1 MKFVIE
7 RAALLDALTSTDKV
21 VARRN
26 TIPVLDH
33 VLVEANGKDK
43 VRITGTD
50 MDRSVEVELAAQVR
64 KAGST
69 TVNAVVLLAFTRATA
84 EGCQIE
90 AELDQAD
97 GAALLILRAGRA
109 RAKLPT
115 LPADQFPKVK
125 PADDQATEISVDG
138 ARLTEALKRVEHAQS
153 NEETRYYLNGVYLYS
168 HGGTPR
174 LVATDGYR
182 MAWSALK
189 MEGRIEVSL
198 PGVIIPRQSVST
210 LHALAADAD
219 QPLVLAVSEN
229 QVRVVSGNVTF
240 ATRLVDGTF
249 PDYERVI
256 PKDNESG
263 FQVDQQAFLAAINR
277 CSAIGTAEK
286 NAKGGKALRLT
297 MMKGALHIRQSDQD
311 GGEIEDEVDASLL
324 GKESVT
330 GFNSAYMAAA
340 IGALG
345 ATTLEVEFT
354 PGGPIVLRDPAA
366 IDEQLQIVM
375 AMRTSP

>member
-7 RAALLDALTSTDKV
+7 RAALLDALTSTDRV
-21 VARRN
+21 VTRRN

-50 MDRSVEVELAAQVR
+50 MDRSVEVELGAQVR

-69 TVNAVVLLAFTRATA
+69 TVNAMVLLAFTRATS

-125 PADDQATEISVDG
+125 PADEQATEISVDG
-138 ARLTEALKRVEHAQS
+138 ARLTQALKRVEHAQS
-153 NEETRYYLNGVYLYS
+153 SEETRYYLNGVYLYS
-168 HGGTPR
+168 HEGQPR
-174 LVATDGYR
+174 LVATDGHR
-182 MAWSALK
+182 LAWSTLK

-210 LHALAADAD
+210 LHAIAGDAD
-219 QPLVLAVSEN
+219 QPLAIAVSES

-256 PKDNESG
+256 PKDNESA
-263 FQVDQQAFLAAINR
+263 FQVGQQAFLAAINR
-277 CSAIGTAEK
+277 CSAVGTAER
-286 NAKGGKALRLT
+286 NAKGGKPLRLT
-297 MMKGALHIRQSDQD
+297 MLKAALHIRQSDHD
-311 GGEIEDEVDASLL
+311 GGEIEDEVDASLR

-340 IGALG
+340 IAALG
-345 ATTLEVEFT
+345 ADNLDVEFT

-375 AMRTSP
+375 AMRT